1 MAKGKEISDYKN
13 RIIKD
18 ILFNDED
25 ETLSTDII
33 TAIDKDFINDRYG
46 LVYRNIYPY
55 LRIPETQTKTKSY
68 ITMSVDMPKVS
79 TKNYFFKDMV
89 ITINVIVHE
98 DIMEMP
104 KSFSATRSDY
114 IASLINSI
122 FNQNKNYGNVPLE
135 YVSDVESVILN
146 KYFVRTLRFRCN
158 ELNTVRCG

>member
-1 MAKGKEISDYKN
+1 MAKGNEIIDYKN
-13 RIIKD
+13 QVIKD
-18 ILFNDED
+18 ILFNDD

-33 TAIDKDFINDRYG
+33 MAINEEFLDKRNE
-46 LVYRNIYPY
+46 LVYKHIYPY
-55 LRIPETQTKTKSY
+55 LRIPETQSEVKSY

-98 DIMEMP
+98 EMMRMP
-104 KSFSATRSDY
+104 ITFSATRADY
-114 IASLINSI
+114 IASLVNQI

-135 YVSDVESVILN
+135 YVSDVESILLN

-158 ELNTVRCG
+158 ELNTMRCT